1 MSAAWSDVEH
11 LDVLGISAGLSGIDA
26 GRMAHVFPRQG
37 SRAAWRAHQS
47 YRRDYWAMKR
57 GDVID
62 AGLELSNPSA
72 MMSQTRRKT
81 SA

>member
-1 MSAAWSDVEH
+1 MSTAWSDVEH
-11 LDVLGISAGLSGIDA
+11 LDVLVIRAGLSG
-26 GRMAHVFPRQG
+26 
-37 SRAAWRAHQS
+37 
-47 YRRDYWAMKR
+47 
-57 GDVID
+57 ID